1 VGVVTKKNLSIFQK
15 CGRGE
20 KCGRGSFVRFVN
32 KLVWSTNLRC
42 VFVSKICM
50 LNLNLLDFDL
60 DQEYI
65 YFIYEEYIYFISRIY
80 ILYIVYIYTL
90 YGRNTLYSRKRFL
103 YIVGNASI
111 WLETLPSYRKRFLL
125 PATYLS
131 TSLVYPWAETL
142 PSACWKRFLL
152 PVDRKR
158 FLLPVTCFSTNSI
171 TFFTLRVTGTFIL
184 QVTGIN
190 INSQKSTCHQ
200 CLFNFFFRINS
211 QCH

>member
-1 VGVVTKKNLSIFQK
+1 MIMSSFPTIRYPLLSVAAFIVPEIYVH
-15 CGRGE
+15 RD
-20 KCGRGSFVRFVN
+20 R
-32 KLVWSTNLRC
+32 WAW
-42 VFVSKICM
+42 
-50 LNLNLLDFDL
+50 LDRLGYGF

-65 YFIYEEYIYFISRIY
+65 CSTLCSRK
-80 ILYIVYIYTL
+80 
-90 YGRNTLYSRKRFL
+90 RFTLYSRKRFL

-158 FLLPVTCFSTNSI
+158 FLLPVTI
-171 TFFTLRVTGTFIL
+171 R
-184 QVTGIN
+184 VTGIN
-190 INSQKSTCHQ
+190 VINEI
-200 CLFNFFFRINS
+200 LFKKFI
-211 QCH
+211 